1 MTRQQ
6 FLEEINRWRKLIDF
20 CYEEDCDFC
29 DNIYDEDGKDSFYN
43 NLLVDMASGAN
54 DWQDLFRQLSDIPE
68 GYDYYI
74 LDNYSGDMRIADYDD
89 FQEIKDQVLE
99 WGDDREIWVED
110 CDEHPEE
117 LEDPEELAEEEIN
130 DGDQDI
136 ETLPPDVLFT
146 SGAEIL
152 TVIKSVEKAKA
163 SEEAYALEQ
172 LLTI

>member
-6 FLEEINRWRKLIDF
+6 FLEEIDGWGELINF
-20 CYEEDCDFC
+20 CYEEGCDLC

-43 NLLVDMASGAN
+43 DLLVDMASDADG
-54 DWQDLFRQLSDIPE
+54 WQDLFRDLSNIPE
-68 GYDYYI
+68 GDDYYI
-74 LDNYSGDMRIADYDD
+74 LDGYSGDMRIADYDD
-89 FQEIKDQVLE
+89 FQEIKNQVLE
-99 WGDDREIWVED
+99 WGNDGEIWVED

-117 LEDPEELAEEEIN
+117 LAEEEIN
-130 DGDQDI
+130 DEDQDI

>member
-6 FLEEINRWRKLIDF
+6 FLEEIDGWGKLINF
-20 CYEEDCDFC
+20 CYEEDCDLC
-29 DNIYDEDGKDSFYN
+29 DDIYDEDGKDSFYN
-43 NLLVDMASGAN
+43 DQLVDMASGA
-54 DWQDLFRQLSDIPE
+54 DGWQDLFRDLSNIPE
-68 GYDYYI
+68 GDDYYI
-74 LDNYSGDMRIADYDD
+74 LDDSYGDMRTADYDD
-89 FQEIKDQVLE
+89 FQEKINHVLE
-99 WGDDREIWVED
+99 WGDYSGIWEED